1 MGTLLDRAQELA
13 SKMGEMG
20 LKNLVWLKK
29 TTKMHVLHN
38 FKGSRR
44 DPLLYLGLIAVILF
58 SIISFTSPVPSFAN
72 NASLL
77 ILEQGP
83 QQGDLFVAPGTK
95 IKESPG
101 LSIIQ
106 KNSLAA
112 ISPPIMV
119 TPQVLGALIEASD
132 YEWIQR
138 EITEYIVEPG
148 DNLWLIAEKFDVSLD
163 TLLWAN
169 SLTKNTTIQIGQ
181 KLIVLPTS
189 GVVHHVKKGDT
200 LSQVAKTYKSE
211 VDKIVAFNGLITE
224 DDIYIGDILIVPDGV
239 MPPPTVYAPSYVPIA
254 SSYFICPISSPCRIT
269 QGLHWYNAIDFSH
282 GKCGEPIYAAA
293 AGTVLKVK
301 LTSSRSQ
308 WAFGGAGNHLT
319 ILHPNGVVTYYG
331 HIQTSLVNSGD
342 YVSQGQVI
350 ALMGGMPG
358 TPGAGS
364 STGCHI
370 HFGVSGARNP
380 FAR

>member
-1 MGTLLDRAQELA
+1 MGTLLDRARELI
-13 SKMGEMG
+13 SKAGRIG
-20 LKNLVWLKK
+20 LKNLIWLKRM
-29 TTKMHVLHN
+29 TKKHVLHS

-44 DPLLYLGLIAVILF
+44 DPLLYLGMLAVILF

-72 NASLL
+72 NASL
-77 ILEQGP
+77 IIQEQGP

-101 LSIIQ
+101 LSVIQ

-112 ISPPIMV
+112 VSPPIMV
-119 TPQVLGALIEASD
+119 TPQVLGALITAAD

-138 EITEYIVEPG
+138 EIAEYIVEPG
-148 DNLWLIAEKFDVSLD
+148 DNLWLIAEKFDISLD

-181 KLIVLPTS
+181 KLIILPIS

-211 VDKIVAFNGLITE
+211 VDKIVAFNNLLTE

-239 MPPPTVYAPSYVPIA
+239 MPPPTIYAPSYAPIA
-254 SSYFICPISSPCRIT
+254 SSYFICPISSPCRVT
-269 QGLHWYNAIDFSH
+269 QWLHWYNAIDFSH

-293 AGTVLKVK
+293 GGTVLKVK
-301 LTSSRSQ
+301 LTSSASK
-308 WAFGGAGNHLT
+308 WAFGGAGNHIT

-331 HIQTSLVNSGD
+331 HVQTSLVNPGD
-342 YVSQGQVI
+342 YVYQGQIV
-350 ALMGGMPG
+350 ALMGGAYGM
-358 TPGAGS
+358 AGS
-364 STGCHI
+364 GNSTGCHL

-380 FAR
+380 FDR